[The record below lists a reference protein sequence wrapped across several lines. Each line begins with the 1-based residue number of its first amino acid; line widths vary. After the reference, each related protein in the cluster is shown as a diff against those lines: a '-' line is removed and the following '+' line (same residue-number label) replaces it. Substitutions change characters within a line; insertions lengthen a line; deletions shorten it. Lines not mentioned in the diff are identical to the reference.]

1 LKGLVIFDLDG
12 TLLCTHRHS
21 CKAAHETLRRLMLP
35 DVSDETVMR
44 LIGEPPEVFF
54 RALAPDYPD
63 LPALESLF
71 DALEQEALCSVG
83 SLYDGVPQMLA
94 ALLRDGY
101 RLALSSNGSRDYV
114 ETALRHTGIADC
126 FSEIACAGEFA
137 EKTQAV
143 AEMIR
148 SANSVFTVVV
158 GDGSHDAKAARE
170 NDIPFLAAGYGYGG
184 FLAMGEAEYIANQP
198 EEIVLMIE
206 QIRREWLS

>member
-1 LKGLVIFDLDG
+1 MKGLVIFDLDG

-54 RALAPDYPD
+54 RALAPNYPD

-71 DALEQEALCSVG
+71 DALEREALCSVG
-83 SLYDGVPQMLA
+83 RLYDGVPE
-94 ALLRDGY
+94 LLEKLIQEGY
-101 RLALSSNGSRDYV
+101 RLALCSNGSRDYV

-137 EKTQAV
+137 KKTQAV

-148 SANSVFTVVV
+148 SANSAFTVVV

-170 NDIPFLAAGYGYGG
+170 NGIPFLAAGCGYGG
-184 FLAMGEAEYIANQP
+184 YLALGEPKYIANQP
-198 EEIVLMIE
+198 DEIVLMIE
-206 QIRREWLS
+206 QIRRAWFL